1 VKIVLQTK
9 TLKIR
14 IYATEE
20 QSKKFQELTMAYRD
34 AENFISQYIF
44 DHDCD
49 TNFYRVCKEVYYQI
63 RGNFGLKAQI
73 SQACVK
79 EVISRYS
86 TVDTQ
91 LRQKPFHYRENGKTY
106 KVKRDSSWL
115 LKPLKFKG
123 LTATLVI
130 NKDWSFTKGKISLL
144 TMGKRELCDY
154 DHKIVEKF
162 LQEGYVL
169 GSGKLVCRRKGK
181 KLLWF
186 LHIAVTREIP
196 DFDRKNPSAVVGI
209 DQGLRFLITVYD
221 GKKTTFVSGKPIAKK
236 RAHYAKLRAR
246 LQSKGTKSAKRL
258 LKKLAGRETRWMTDI
273 NHQLSKALVTEY
285 GANAVFVLEDLTGVS
300 FDERNLKRTKEG
312 RNELRSWTF
321 YQFEQFLQYKAEAVG
336 AKFLKVSAKYT
347 SQRCP
352 YCGKIDKS
360 QRDHDHHEYRCT
372 CGCRMNDDRVAAINL
387 QELGRRFISG
397 EDDPKIL
404 KE

>member
-1 VKIVLQTK
+1 MVQTK

-20 QSKKFQELTMAYRD
+20 QSKKFLELTNAYRD

-63 RGNFGLKAQI
+63 RERFRLKAQI

-86 TVDTQ
+86 TVDTR
-91 LRQKPFHYRENGKTY
+91 LRQKPFRFRENGKTY

-115 LKPLKFKG
+115 LKPLKFKR

-144 TMGKRELCDY
+144 TMGKRELCGY
-154 DHKIVEKF
+154 DHRIVEKF
-162 LQEGYVL
+162 LQNGYTL
-169 GSGKLVCRRKGK
+169 GSGKLVCHRKGK

-196 DFDRKNPSAVVGI
+196 DFDRKNPSAVIGI
-209 DQGLRFLITVYD
+209 DQGLRFLITTYD

-246 LQSKGTKSAKRL
+246 LQAKGTKSAKRL
-258 LKKLAGRETRWMTDI
+258 LKKLAGRETRWMTDV

-300 FDERNLKRTKEG
+300 FDERNLKRTKDAK
-312 RNELRSWTF
+312 RELRSWTF
-321 YQFEQFLQYKAEAVG
+321 HQFEQFLQYKAEAVG

-352 YCGKIDKS
+352 YCGKIDKT
-360 QRDHDHHEYRCT
+360 QRDHDHHEYHCT

-387 QELGRRFISG
+387 QELGRRYISG

>member
-1 VKIVLQTK
+1 MKIVVQTK

-20 QSKKFQELTMAYRD
+20 QSKKFQDLTKAYRD

-106 KVKRDSSWL
+106 KAKRDSSWL
-115 LKPLKFKG
+115 LKPLKFKR
-123 LTATLVI
+123 LAATLVI
-130 NKDWSFTKGKISLL
+130 NKDWSFKKGKISLL
-144 TMGKRELCDY
+144 TLGKRELCDY
-154 DHKIVEKF
+154 DHRIVEKF

-169 GSGKLVCRRKGK
+169 GSGKLVCHRKGK

-186 LHIAVTREIP
+186 LHIAVMREIP

-209 DQGLRFLITVYD
+209 DQGLRFLITTYD

-246 LQSKGTKSAKRL
+246 LQAKGTKSAKRL
-258 LKKLAGRETRWMTDI
+258 LKKLAGRETRWMTDV
-273 NHQLSKALVTEY
+273 NHQLSKALVTKY

-300 FDERNLKRTKEG
+300 FDESNLKRTKDG
-312 RNELRSWTF
+312 KRELRSWTF

-352 YCGKIDKS
+352 YCGKIDKA

-387 QELGRRFISG
+387 QELGRRYISG
-397 EDDPKIL
+397 EDDPKII

>member
-1 VKIVLQTK
+1 MVQTK

-14 IYATEE
+14 IYATKE
-20 QSKKFQELTMAYRD
+20 QSKKFQDLTMAYRD

-63 RGNFGLKAQI
+63 RERFRLKAQI

-86 TVDTQ
+86 TIDTQ
-91 LRQKPFHYRENGKTY
+91 LRQKPFKYREEGKTY
-106 KVKRDSSWL
+106 KAKRDSSWL
-115 LKPLKFKG
+115 LKPLKFKR
-123 LTATLVI
+123 LAATLVI

-154 DHKIVEKF
+154 DYKIVERF

-169 GSGKLVCRRKGK
+169 GSGKLVCHRKGK
-181 KLLWF
+181 QLLWF
-186 LHIAVTREIP
+186 LHIAVTREVP

-209 DQGLRFLITVYD
+209 DQGLRFLVTAYD
-221 GKKTTFVSGKPIAKK
+221 GKKTTFVSGKSIAKK

-246 LQSKGTKSAKRL
+246 LQAKETKSAKRL
-258 LKKLAGRETRWMTDI
+258 LKKLTGRETRWMTDV

-300 FDERNLKRTKEG
+300 FDEKNLKRTKDG
-312 RNELRSWTF
+312 KRELRSWTF

-352 YCGKIDKS
+352 YCGKIDKE
-360 QRDHDHHEYRCT
+360 QRDHDHHEYHCT

-387 QELGRRFISG
+387 QELGRRYISG
-397 EDDPKIL
+397 EDDPKII

>member
-1 VKIVLQTK
+1 
-9 TLKIR
+9 
-14 IYATEE
+14 
-20 QSKKFQELTMAYRD
+20 MAYRD

>member
-1 VKIVLQTK
+1 MKIVVQTK

-20 QSKKFQELTMAYRD
+20 QSKKFQDLTKAYRD

-106 KVKRDSSWL
+106 KAKRDSSWL
-115 LKPLKFKG
+115 LKPLKFKR
-123 LTATLVI
+123 LAATLVI

-154 DHKIVEKF
+154 DHRIVEKF

-169 GSGKLVCRRKGK
+169 GSGKLVCHRKGK

-186 LHIAVTREIP
+186 LHIAVMREIP

-209 DQGLRFLITVYD
+209 DQGLRFLITTYD

-246 LQSKGTKSAKRL
+246 LQAKGTKSAKRL
-258 LKKLAGRETRWMTDI
+258 LKKLAGRETRWMTDV
-273 NHQLSKALVTEY
+273 NHQLSKALVTKY

-300 FDERNLKRTKEG
+300 FDESNLKRTKDG
-312 RNELRSWTF
+312 KRELRSWTF

-352 YCGKIDKS
+352 YCGKIDKA

-387 QELGRRFISG
+387 QELGRRYISG
-397 EDDPKIL
+397 EDDPKII

>member
-1 VKIVLQTK
+1 
-9 TLKIR
+9 
-14 IYATEE
+14 
-20 QSKKFQELTMAYRD
+20 
-34 AENFISQYIF
+34 
-44 DHDCD
+44 
-49 TNFYRVCKEVYYQI
+49 
-63 RGNFGLKAQI
+63 
-73 SQACVK
+73 VK

-91 LRQKPFHYRENGKTY
+91 LRQKPFKYRENGKTY
-106 KVKRDSSWL
+106 KAKRDSSWL
-115 LKPLKFKG
+115 LKPLKFKR

-154 DHKIVEKF
+154 DHNIVERF

-169 GSGKLVCRRKGK
+169 GSGKLVCHRKGK

-196 DFDRKNPSAVVGI
+196 DFDRKNPSAVVGV
-209 DQGLRFLITVYD
+209 DQGLRFLITAYD

-246 LQSKGTKSAKRL
+246 LQAKGTKSAKRL
-258 LKKLAGRETRWMTDI
+258 LKKLTGRETRWMTNV

-300 FDERNLKRTKEG
+300 FDEKNLKRTKDAK
-312 RNELRSWTF
+312 RELRSWTF
-321 YQFEQFLQYKAEAVG
+321 HQFEQFLQYKAEAVG

-352 YCGKIDKS
+352 KCGKIDKT
-360 QRDHDHHEYRCT
+360 QRNHDHHEYHCT

-387 QELGRRFISG
+387 QELGRRYISG
-397 EDDPKIL
+397 EDDPKI
-404 KE
+404 

>member
-1 VKIVLQTK
+1 MVQTK

-20 QSKKFQELTMAYRD
+20 QSKKFQDLTKAYRD

-106 KVKRDSSWL
+106 KAKRDSSWL
-115 LKPLKFKG
+115 LKPLKFKR
-123 LTATLVI
+123 LAATLVI
-130 NKDWSFTKGKISLL
+130 NKDWSFKKGKISLL
-144 TMGKRELCDY
+144 TLGKRELCDY
-154 DHKIVEKF
+154 DHRIVEKF

-169 GSGKLVCRRKGK
+169 GSGKLVCHRKGK

-186 LHIAVTREIP
+186 LHIAVMREIP

-209 DQGLRFLITVYD
+209 DQGLRFLITTYD

-246 LQSKGTKSAKRL
+246 LQAKGTKSAKRL
-258 LKKLAGRETRWMTDI
+258 LKKLAGRETRWMTDV
-273 NHQLSKALVTEY
+273 NHQLSKALVTKY

-300 FDERNLKRTKEG
+300 FDESNLKRTKDG
-312 RNELRSWTF
+312 KRELRSWTF

-352 YCGKIDKS
+352 YCGKIDKA

-387 QELGRRFISG
+387 QELGRRYISG
-397 EDDPKIL
+397 EDDPKII